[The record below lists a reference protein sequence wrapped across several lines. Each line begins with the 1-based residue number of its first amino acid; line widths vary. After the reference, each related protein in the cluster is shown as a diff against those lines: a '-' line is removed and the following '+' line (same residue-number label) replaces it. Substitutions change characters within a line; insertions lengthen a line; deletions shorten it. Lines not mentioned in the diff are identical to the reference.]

1 MTGQSAAPPVNSNPN
16 YTANAEELTAE
27 TTAINVK
34 TLTQS

>member
-1 MTGQSAAPPVNSNPN
+1 MTGQSGAPPVNSPSN
-16 YTANAEELTAE
+16 YTGNAEELTAE